1 MLKYFNLTENP
12 FSTSPNPRFFCLS
25 NSHRSILAKLDY
37 VVEFKQGLAVT
48 YGDIGVGKTTLA
60 KVVMDRLS
68 DKNQVYFVNNPNY
81 KSEMH
86 MCKALSEEMGIGPKR
101 SQHLQM
107 AAIKTFL
114 VECYE
119 KNISPVL
126 IIDEAQFLVGHQFHI
141 LREINNFET
150 TDVKLL
156 QVLLFG
162 QLELRN
168 KLKIQKALLSRV
180 IVTSTLDP
188 LSPSDLEEM
197 IQFRV
202 RVAGGSEDLFPIES
216 IAKIYEVSRGLP
228 RDVMKICGLGL
239 KLAHLNK
246 QKAVTPDVIDLT
258 ISEARK

>member
-1 MLKYFNLTENP
+1 MLKYFNLSENP

-37 VVEFKQGLAVT
+37 VTEYRQGLAVT

-68 DKNQVYFVNNPNY
+68 EKNKVFFVNNPNY

-86 MCKALSEEMGIGPKR
+86 MIKSISEEMGIGPKR
-101 SQHLQM
+101 SQHAQM
-107 AAIKTFL
+107 GAFKSSL
-114 VECYE
+114 VDMYE
-119 KNISPVL
+119 QGISPVL
-126 IIDEAQFLVGHQFHI
+126 IIDEAQFLIGHQFHI

-156 QVLLFG
+156 QILLFG

-188 LSPSDLEEM
+188 LSPEELEEM

-202 RVAGGSEDLFPIES
+202 RVAGGSDELFPSAS
-216 IAKIYEVSRGLP
+216 IAKIYEASRGLP

-246 QKAVTPDVIDLT
+246 QKAITPDVIDLT